1 MGRRSSARRAT
12 AARGRERL
20 DAFIEQFAQ
29 TLAAGLTIGCIYG
42 LLCVGLAFIFG
53 IMRVINFAQGDLMM
67 VGMYLAIF
75 IGSYVLPA
83 SIFGLAVPFVAA
95 VVAGPVLFGVGYGLN
110 KFLISRTTGLQ
121 AAGSSEAEAHQAQ
134 LILTL
139 GLALIL
145 QNGALY
151 LLGSAPT
158 SAPTPL
164 SSSAWEVPLLYDEFS
179 AVFLNKARTIDAV
192 LSVAIALGLF
202 WFVGNT
208 RLGKSLRAAAINPE
222 AALYMG
228 IDVTRA
234 HHIAFGLGTAIAGV
248 AGGLIAIYYPAQ
260 PYVGVEFII
269 VMYAGVV
276 LGGMGSIV
284 GAFWGGMAI
293 GLVQQ
298 LSTLVLPLQLQ
309 NAAIF
314 VVFVLILLL
323 RPQGL
328 FGRNVERA

>member
-1 MGRRSSARRAT
+1 MNV
-12 AARGRERL
+12 L
-20 DAFIEQFAQ
+20 VEQFLQ
-29 TLAAGLTIGCIYG
+29 TLAAGLLIGCIYG

-67 VGMYLAIF
+67 MGMYLAIF
-75 IGSYVLPA
+75 IAGYVLPA
-83 SIFGLAVPFVAA
+83 TIFGLAVPFLSAL
-95 VVAGPVLFGVGYGLN
+95 VVGPILFGFGYLLN
-110 KFLISRTTGLQ
+110 LLLISRTTGLH
-121 AAGSSEAEAHQAQ
+121 ASGSSETEAHQAQ

-139 GLALIL
+139 GLALVL
-145 QNGALY
+145 QNGALL
-151 LLGSAPT
+151 LLGSAPA
-158 SAPTPL
+158 SAMSPM
-164 SSSAWEVPLLYDEFS
+164 SSSAWEIPLLYDEFS

-192 LSVAIALGLF
+192 ISVVIAVALF
-202 WFVGNT
+202 WFVKNT

-234 HHIAFGLGTAIAGV
+234 HHIAFGLGTAIAGI

-284 GAFWGGMAI
+284 GAFWGGMTI

-298 LSTLVLPLQLQ
+298 LATLVLPLQLQ

-328 FGRNVERA
+328 FGRSVERA

>member
-1 MGRRSSARRAT
+1 VN
-12 AARGRERL
+12 EL
-20 DAFIEQFAQ
+20 IEQFLQ
-29 TLAAGLTIGCIYG
+29 SLAAGLLIGCIYG

-67 VGMYLAIF
+67 IGMYLAIF

-83 SIFGLAVPFVAA
+83 TVFGLAVPFLAA
-95 VVAGPVLFGVGYGLN
+95 LAAGPVLFVVGYLLN
-110 KFLISRTTGLQ
+110 RFLISRTTGLH
-121 AAGSSEAEAHQAQ
+121 ASGSSETDAHQAQ

-139 GLALIL
+139 GVALVL
-145 QNGALY
+145 QNGALF
-151 LLGSAPT
+151 LLGSTPV

-164 SSSAWEVPLLYDEFS
+164 SSSAWEIPLLYDEFS
-179 AVFLNKARTIDAV
+179 AVFLNKARTIDAAI
-192 LSVAIALGLF
+192 SVVIALALF
-202 WFVGNT
+202 WFVKGT

-234 HHIAFGLGTAIAGV
+234 HHIAFGLGTAIAGI
-248 AGGLIAIYYPAQ
+248 AGGLIVIYYPAQ

-284 GAFWGGMAI
+284 GAFWGGMTI

-298 LSTLVLPLQLQ
+298 LATMVLPLQLQ

>member
-1 MGRRSSARRAT
+1 VN
-12 AARGRERL
+12 EL
-20 DAFIEQFAQ
+20 IEQFLQ
-29 TLAAGLTIGCIYG
+29 SLAAGLLIGCIYG

-67 VGMYLAIF
+67 IGMYLAIF

-83 SIFGLAVPFVAA
+83 TVFGLAVPFLAA
-95 VVAGPVLFGVGYGLN
+95 LAAGPVLFVVGYLLN
-110 KFLISRTTGLQ
+110 RFLISRTTGLH
-121 AAGSSEAEAHQAQ
+121 ASGSSETDAHQAQ

-139 GLALIL
+139 GVALVL
-145 QNGALY
+145 QNGALF
-151 LLGSAPT
+151 LLGSTPV

-164 SSSAWEVPLLYDEFS
+164 SSSAWEIPLLYDEFS
-179 AVFLNKARTIDAV
+179 AVFLNKARTIDAAI
-192 LSVAIALGLF
+192 SVVIALALF
-202 WFVGNT
+202 WFVKST

-234 HHIAFGLGTAIAGV
+234 HHIAFGLGTAISGI
-248 AGGLIAIYYPAQ
+248 AGGLIVIYYPAQ

-284 GAFWGGMAI
+284 GAFWGGMTI

-298 LSTLVLPLQLQ
+298 LATMVLPLQLQ

>member
-1 MGRRSSARRAT
+1 MNV
-12 AARGRERL
+12 L
-20 DAFIEQFAQ
+20 VEQFLQ
-29 TLAAGLTIGCIYG
+29 TLAAGLLIGCVYG

-75 IGSYVLPA
+75 IASYLLPA
-83 SIFGLAVPFVAA
+83 TIFGATVPFLAA
-95 VVAGPVLFGVGYGLN
+95 LLAGPILFVAGYLLN
-110 KFLISRTTGLQ
+110 RFLISRTTGLH
-121 AAGSSEAEAHQAQ
+121 ASGSSEVEAHQAQ

-139 GLALIL
+139 GVALVL
-145 QNGALY
+145 QNGALL
-151 LLGSAPT
+151 LLGSAPV
-158 SAPTPL
+158 SAVTRL
-164 SSSAWEVPLLYDEFS
+164 SASAWEIPLLYDEFS
-179 AVFLNKARTIDAV
+179 AVFLNKARTIDA
-192 LSVAIALGLF
+192 AIAIVITVALF
-202 WFVGNT
+202 WFVKNT

-234 HHIAFGLGTAIAGV
+234 HHIAFGLGTAVAGI
-248 AGGLIAIYYPAQ
+248 AGGLIVIYYPAQ

-269 VMYAGVV
+269 IMYAGVV

-284 GAFWGGMAI
+284 GAFWGGMTI

-298 LSTLVLPLQLQ
+298 LATMVIPLQLQ

-328 FGRNVERA
+328 FGRSVERA

>member
-1 MGRRSSARRAT
+1 VN
-12 AARGRERL
+12 EL
-20 DAFIEQFAQ
+20 IEQFLQ
-29 TLAAGLTIGCIYG
+29 SLAAGLLIGCIYG

-67 VGMYLAIF
+67 IGMYLAIF

-83 SIFGLAVPFVAA
+83 TVFGLAVPFLAA
-95 VVAGPVLFGVGYGLN
+95 LAAGPVLFVVGYLLN
-110 KFLISRTTGLQ
+110 RFLISRTTGLH
-121 AAGSSEAEAHQAQ
+121 ASGSSETDAHQAQ

-139 GLALIL
+139 GVALVL
-145 QNGALY
+145 QNGALF
-151 LLGSAPT
+151 LLGSTPV

-164 SSSAWEVPLLYDEFS
+164 SSSAWEIPLLYDEFS
-179 AVFLNKARTIDAV
+179 AVFLNKARTIDAAI
-192 LSVAIALGLF
+192 SVVIALALF
-202 WFVGNT
+202 WFVKST

-234 HHIAFGLGTAIAGV
+234 HHIAFGLGTAIAGI
-248 AGGLIAIYYPAQ
+248 AGGLIVIYYPAQ

-284 GAFWGGMAI
+284 GAFWGGMTI

-298 LSTLVLPLQLQ
+298 LATMVLPLQLQ

>member
-1 MGRRSSARRAT
+1 MG
-12 AARGRERL
+12 
-20 DAFIEQFAQ
+20 AFVEQLAQ
-29 TLAAGLTIGCIYG
+29 TLAAGLTVGCMYG

-67 VGMYLAIF
+67 VGMYLSIF
-75 IGSYVLPA
+75 IGGSVLPA
-83 SIFGLAVPFVAA
+83 AIFGAGTPFVAA
-95 VVAGPVLFGVGYGLN
+95 LLAGPVLFCCGYLLN
-110 KFLISRTTGLQ
+110 KYLISRTTGLR
-121 AAGSSEAEAHQAQ
+121 AAGDSEGDAHQTQ

-139 GLALIL
+139 GVALVL
-145 QNGALY
+145 QNAALF
-151 LLGSAPT
+151 LLGSAPV
-158 SAPTPL
+158 SAATRL
-164 SSSAWEVPLLYDEFS
+164 SSAAWEIPLGYDEFS
-179 AVFLNKARTIDAV
+179 AVFLNQARTIDAG
-192 LSVAIALGLF
+192 LAIAIALCLF
-202 WFVGNT
+202 AFVRYT

-234 HHIAFGLGTAIAGV
+234 HHVAFALGTAIAGV
-248 AGGLIAIYYPAQ
+248 AGGLIVIYYPAQ
-260 PYVGVEFII
+260 PFVGVEFII

-284 GAFWGGMAI
+284 GAFWGGLVI

-298 LSTLVLPLQLQ
+298 LSTVVLPLQLQ

-328 FGRNVERA
+328 FGRSVERA

>member
-1 MGRRSSARRAT
+1 LRARILEAWPVN
-12 AARGRERL
+12 EL
-20 DAFIEQFAQ
+20 IEQFLQ
-29 TLAAGLTIGCIYG
+29 SLAAGLLIGCIYG

-67 VGMYLAIF
+67 IGMYLAIF

-83 SIFGLAVPFVAA
+83 TVFGLAVPFLAA
-95 VVAGPVLFGVGYGLN
+95 LAAGPVLFVVGYLLN
-110 KFLISRTTGLQ
+110 RFLISRTTGLH
-121 AAGSSEAEAHQAQ
+121 ASGSSETDAHQAQ

-139 GLALIL
+139 GVALVL
-145 QNGALY
+145 QNGALF
-151 LLGSAPT
+151 LLGSTPV

-164 SSSAWEVPLLYDEFS
+164 SSSAWEIPLLYDEFS
-179 AVFLNKARTIDAV
+179 AVFLNKARTIDAAI
-192 LSVAIALGLF
+192 SVVIALALF
-202 WFVGNT
+202 WFVKST

-234 HHIAFGLGTAIAGV
+234 HHIAFGLGTAIAGI
-248 AGGLIAIYYPAQ
+248 AGGLIVIYYPAQ

-284 GAFWGGMAI
+284 GAFWGGMTI

-298 LSTLVLPLQLQ
+298 LATMVLPLQLQ

>member
-1 MGRRSSARRAT
+1 
-12 AARGRERL
+12 L

-42 LLCVGLAFIFG
+42 LLCVRLAFIFG

-75 IGSYVLPA
+75 IGAYILPA
-83 SIFGLAVPFVAA
+83 SVFGFAVPFVAA
-95 VVAGPVLFGVGYGLN
+95 LVVGPVLFCVGYALN
-110 KFLISRTTGLQ
+110 RFLISRTTGLQ
-121 AAGSSEAEAHQAQ
+121 AAGSTETEAHQAQ

-139 GLALIL
+139 GLALVV

-151 LLGSAPT
+151 LLGSAPV

-179 AVFLNKARTIDAV
+179 AVFLNKARTIDAL

-202 WFVGNT
+202 WFVGRT

-248 AGGLIAIYYPAQ
+248 AGGLIVIYYPAQ

-284 GAFWGGMAI
+284 GAFWGGMTI

>member
-1 MGRRSSARRAT
+1 MGP
-12 AARGRERL
+12 L
-20 DAFIEQFAQ
+20 VEQVAQ

-67 VGMYLAIF
+67 VGMYVAIA
-75 IGSYVLPA
+75 IGGVLPGL
-83 SIFGLAVPFVAA
+83 GLATPFIAA
-95 VVAGPVLFGVGYGLN
+95 LLAGPLLFAAGYALN
-110 KFLISRTTGLQ
+110 RFLISRTTGLQ

-139 GLALIL
+139 GVALIL
-145 QNGALY
+145 QNGALF
-151 LLGSAPT
+151 LLGSTPE

-164 SSSAWEVPLLYDEFS
+164 SSSAWELPLLYDDFS
-179 AVFLNKARTIDAV
+179 AVFFNKARTIDA
-192 LSVAIALGLF
+192 AIAILLAIGLF
-202 WFVGNT
+202 WFVRST
-208 RLGKSLRAAAINPE
+208 RAGKSLRAAAINPE

-234 HHIAFGLGTAIAGV
+234 HHLAFGMGAGIAGV

-284 GAFWGGMAI
+284 GAFWGGMTI

>member
-1 MGRRSSARRAT
+1 M
-12 AARGRERL
+12 

-75 IGSYVLPA
+75 IGAYVLPA
-83 SIFGLAVPFVAA
+83 SVLGLATPFVAA
-95 VVAGPVLFGVGYGLN
+95 LLTGPVLFAVGYLLN
-110 KFLISRTTGLQ
+110 RSLVSRTTGLQ

-139 GLALIL
+139 GVALIV

-151 LLGSAPT
+151 VLGSAPV
-158 SAPTPL
+158 SAPTKL

-179 AVFLNKARTIDAV
+179 AVFLNKARTIDAL
-192 LSVAIALGLF
+192 LSVAIALALF
-202 WFVGNT
+202 WFVAKT

-228 IDVTRA
+228 IDVSRA

-248 AGGLIAIYYPAQ
+248 AGGLIVTYYPAQ

-284 GAFWGGMAI
+284 GAFWGGMTI

>member
-1 MGRRSSARRAT
+1 VNA
-12 AARGRERL
+12 L
-20 DAFIEQFAQ
+20 VEQLLQ
-29 TLAAGLTIGCIYG
+29 TLSAGVTIGCIYG

-53 IMRVINFAQGDLMM
+53 IMRVINFAQGEFMM

-75 IGSYVLPA
+75 IGSYILPVA
-83 SIFGLAVPFVAA
+83 VFGLATPFLSALL
-95 VVAGPVLFGVGYGLN
+95 AGPILFCVGFLLN
-110 KFLISRTTGLQ
+110 RFLISRTTGLQ
-121 AAGSSEAEAHQAQ
+121 ASSSTEAHQGQ

-139 GLALIL
+139 GLALVL

-151 LLGSAPT
+151 LLGSAPVAAT
-158 SAPTPL
+158 TPL
-164 SSSAWEVPLLYDEFS
+164 SSSAWEIPLLYDEFS
-179 AVFLNKARTIDAV
+179 AVFLNKARAIDAI
-192 LSVAIALGLF
+192 LSVVIALGLF
-202 WFVGNT
+202 WFIGST

-234 HHIAFGLGTAIAGV
+234 HHIAFGLGTSIAGV
-248 AGGLIAIYYPAQ
+248 AGGLIVIYYPAQ

-284 GAFWGGMAI
+284 GAFWGGMTI

-298 LSTLVLPLQLQ
+298 LSTIVLPLQLQ

-328 FGRNVERA
+328 FGRSVERA

>member
-1 MGRRSSARRAT
+1 
-12 AARGRERL
+12 L

-29 TLAAGLTIGCIYG
+29 ALAAGLTIGCIYG

-75 IGSYVLPA
+75 IGASVLPA
-83 SIFGLAVPFVAA
+83 SLLGAAVPFVAA
-95 VVAGPVLFGVGYGLN
+95 LLAGPVLFAVGYGLN
-110 KFLISRTTGLQ
+110 KFLISRTTIGLQ
-121 AAGSSEAEAHQAQ
+121 AAGTSEAEAHQAQ

-145 QNGALY
+145 QNGALF
-151 LLGSAPT
+151 LLGSVPT
-158 SAPTPL
+158 SAATPL

-179 AVFLNKARTIDAV
+179 AVFLNKARTIDAL
-192 LSVAIALGLF
+192 LSVAIAFGLF
-202 WFVGNT
+202 WFVANT
-208 RLGKSLRAAAINPE
+208 RVGKSLRAAAINPE

-234 HHIAFGLGTAIAGV
+234 HHVAFGLGTAIAGV

-284 GAFWGGMAI
+284 GAFWGGMTI

-323 RPQGL
+323 RPEGL

>member
-1 MGRRSSARRAT
+1 M
-12 AARGRERL
+12 
-20 DAFIEQFAQ
+20 DAFLEQLAQ

-53 IMRVINFAQGDLMM
+53 IMRVVNFAQGDLMM
-67 VGMYLAIF
+67 VGMYLSIF
-75 IGSYVLPA
+75 IGSFILPA
-83 SIFGLAVPFVAA
+83 WVFGVATPFVAA
-95 VVAGPVLFGVGYGLN
+95 LAAGPVLFCAGYLLN
-110 KFLISRTTGLQ
+110 RLLISRTTGLQ
-121 AAGSSEAEAHQAQ
+121 AVGASEGDAHQAQ

-139 GLALIL
+139 GVALVL
-145 QNGALY
+145 QNGALF
-151 LLGSAPT
+151 LLGSAPV

-164 SSSAWEVPLLYDEFS
+164 SSAAWEIPLLYDDFS
-179 AVFLNKARTIDAV
+179 AVFLNQARTIDAAMAI
-192 LSVAIALGLF
+192 AIALVLF
-202 WFVGNT
+202 WFVRNT

-228 IDVTRA
+228 IDVARA

-248 AGGLIAIYYPAQ
+248 AGGLIVIYYPAQ
-260 PYVGVEFII
+260 PFVGVEFII

-284 GAFWGGMAI
+284 GAFWGGLVI

-298 LSTLVLPLQLQ
+298 LSTVVLPLQLQ

>member
-1 MGRRSSARRAT
+1 
-12 AARGRERL
+12 L

-75 IGSYVLPA
+75 IGAYLLPA
-83 SIFGLAVPFVAA
+83 SVFGVAVPFVAA
-95 VVAGPVLFGVGYGLN
+95 IVAGPVLFVVGYGLN
-110 KFLISRTTGLQ
+110 KFLISRATGLQ
-121 AAGSSEAEAHQAQ
+121 AAGSSEVEAHQTQ

-139 GLALIL
+139 GLALVL
-145 QNGALY
+145 ENGALY

-158 SAPTPL
+158 SAPTRL
-164 SSSAWEVPLLYDEFS
+164 SASAWEVPLLYDEFS
-179 AVFLNKARTIDAV
+179 AVFLNKARTIDAL
-192 LSVAIALGLF
+192 LSVAIALALF

-248 AGGLIAIYYPAQ
+248 AGGLIVIYYPAQ
-260 PYVGVEFII
+260 PFVGVEFII

-284 GAFWGGMAI
+284 GAFWGGMTI

-298 LSTLVLPLQLQ
+298 LSTMVLPLQLQ